1 MNKFEKFAVYKGLAV
16 VSIAGSAILLAG
28 KLLRNREKR
37 RAAQGELEVVMS
49 AGDIETGE
57 EAWEISEEAQE
68 SAKGRG
74 QAKAEAVAGTESEV
88 WAAAFEEEL
97 PQEAQQ
103 VRKASDEAQDV
114 EAAAFRTEVFETAD
128 PATVEPASV
137 KDVQSGPAQQIVR
150 ILPCGPLTERVQPT
164 EAEKKDHLRRML
176 NQVIR
181 F

>member
-1 MNKFEKFAVYKGLAV
+1 
-16 VSIAGSAILLAG
+16 
-28 KLLRNREKR
+28 
-37 RAAQGELEVVMS
+37 MS

-74 QAKAEAVAGTESEV
+74 QAKAEAVAGTESEVWAAAFSEGGRAIKRV

-128 PATVEPASV
+128 PATVEPASA